1 MYFTTLKT
9 NSNAIYSF
17 LDIYWVLK
25 STLNS
30 LLNSGVNSG
39 IRYQGDPGE
48 KTRGSNGG
56 GDSTSSVCSQDLRN
70 VCGVPFKYAGV

>member
-1 MYFTTLKT
+1 MSFKV
-9 NSNAIYSF
+9 NSQQSIKLEKNISNY
-17 LDIYWVLK
+17 
-25 STLNS
+25 
-30 LLNSGVNSG
+30 NSGVNSG